1 MGAHGN
7 VHKVFQN
14 AVVVNGRAGVDDAP
28 IADDR
33 AGVDDRPAA
42 TNVPVPRVTSS
53 PMTAEG
59 WISVVTCFPAVSSI
73 SCIRLRTCGL
83 PMATKK
89 SQSYSENRALS
100 PITG

>member
-1 MGAHGN
+1 MHPSPMTA
-7 VHKVFQN
+7 
-14 AVVVNGRAGVDDAP
+14 AGVMTA
-28 IADDR
+28 
-33 AGVDDRPAA
+33 PAA
-42 TNVPVPRVTSS
+42 TNVPVPMVTSS